1 MPKTISLINFIPYT
15 ANMPGRSKINKA
27 ISLIIKKF
35 PSNRV
40 AYRNH
45 KSLKKFVKCLCYA
58 KIKHEEYCRNFFSNV
73 QGFSMKAGKT
83 MQTVMIVGAGKGGT
97 SILKIIKETAV
108 LDVKAMVDID
118 PDAEGLQLARKS
130 GIPIG
135 ADWRQ
140 FMDQDIDIIIEVT
153 GNEQVFID
161 IREARSKNTVLIP
174 GSVAFLIAKLL
185 EEKEELISKFRNET
199 YKHDLI
205 FNSTDDGMIV
215 INNLNEIIVFNRS
228 AERMTGIKR
237 KDALGKKINE
247 IITDSMLPRVMA
259 TRRIE
264 ANQEMTLANGL
275 KIITTR
281 IPMLGENN
289 ELMGAF
295 AVFKDIT
302 EVVSLAEEITNLKDI
317 QTMLQAIIQS
327 SEEAIS
333 VVDENGKGILI
344 NPAYSRLTGL
354 EEEKVI
360 GKPATA
366 DISEGESVHMK
377 VLQTRRAMRGV
388 AMRVGPKRKDVIV
401 NVAPVIVDGKLKGS
415 VGVIHDV
422 SEIQNLNRELNR
434 ARQIIR
440 TLEAKYSFED
450 IIGISEEMTIA
461 IEQARLGAKTPAT
474 VLLRGESGTGK
485 ELFAHA
491 IHNASDRKYNK
502 FIRVNCA
509 ALSESLLE
517 SELFGYEEGAF
528 SGAKRGGKRGLF
540 EEADKGS
547 IFLDEIGELTAN
559 TQAKLLRVLQEHEI
573 TRVGGT
579 KPISIDVRV
588 IAATNVNLEKGIA
601 DGTFREDLY
610 YRLNRMPIHIPSLR
624 RRKEDIP
631 LLCSRLIQKINQEY
645 GRNVEGVTE
654 QAVDKLMAYNWP
666 GNVRELDN
674 ILGRAIIFMNY
685 NETKIEERHIPD
697 LGANNPS
704 PSNEASEEAQNKS
717 LTQMVEQYEAK
728 VIRQTLQK
736 LDGNKTKTA
745 KMLGLSV
752 RNLYYK
758 LEKYEIAKDGMQ

>member
-1 MPKTISLINFIPYT
+1 
-15 ANMPGRSKINKA
+15 
-27 ISLIIKKF
+27 
-35 PSNRV
+35 
-40 AYRNH
+40 
-45 KSLKKFVKCLCYA
+45 
-58 KIKHEEYCRNFFSNV
+58 
-73 QGFSMKAGKT
+73 

-97 SILKIIKETAV
+97 AILKIIKETAV

-118 PDAEGLQLARKS
+118 PDAEGLLLANES
-130 GIPIG
+130 GIPTG

-140 FMDQDIDIIIEVT
+140 FMKQDIDIIIEVT

-215 INNLNEIIVFNRS
+215 INNQTEIIVFNRS

-450 IIGISEEMTIA
+450 IIGTSEEMTIA

-579 KPISIDVRV
+579 KPISIDVRI

-654 QAVDKLMAYNWP
+654 EAVDKLMAYNWP

-685 NETKIEERHIPD
+685 SETKIEERHIPD

-704 PSNEASEEAQNKS
+704 PNIEASEEAQNKS
-717 LTQMVEQYEAK
+717 LTQMIEQYEAR

-758 LEKYEIAKDGMQ
+758 LEKYEIAKPGMQ

>member
-1 MPKTISLINFIPYT
+1 
-15 ANMPGRSKINKA
+15 
-27 ISLIIKKF
+27 
-35 PSNRV
+35 
-40 AYRNH
+40 
-45 KSLKKFVKCLCYA
+45 
-58 KIKHEEYCRNFFSNV
+58 
-73 QGFSMKAGKT
+73 

-118 PDAEGLQLARKS
+118 PDADGLQIAKES
-130 GIPIG
+130 DIPIG
-135 ADWRQ
+135 TDWRH

-215 INNLNEIIVFNRS
+215 INNLSEITVFNRS
-228 AERMTGIKR
+228 AERITGIKR

-247 IITDSMLPRVMA
+247 VITDSMLPRVMA

-264 ANQEMTLANGL
+264 ANQAMTLANGL

-302 EVVSLAEEITNLKDI
+302 EVVSLAEEITNLKEI

-422 SEIQNLNRELNR
+422 SEIQNLNRELSR

-450 IIGISEEMTIA
+450 IIGTSEEMTLA

-579 KPISIDVRV
+579 KPVSIDVRV

-654 QAVDKLMAYNWP
+654 QAVNKLMAYDWP

-685 NETKIEERHIPD
+685 NETEIEERHIPD
-697 LGANNPS
+697 LIGANNPF
-704 PSNEASEEAQNKS
+704 PSVETSEEAQTKT
-717 LTQMVEQYEAK
+717 LTQLVEQYEAK
-728 VIRQTLQK
+728 MIRQTLHK

-745 KMLGLSV
+745 KSLGLSV

-758 LEKYEIAKDGMQ
+758 LEKYDIAKDGMQ